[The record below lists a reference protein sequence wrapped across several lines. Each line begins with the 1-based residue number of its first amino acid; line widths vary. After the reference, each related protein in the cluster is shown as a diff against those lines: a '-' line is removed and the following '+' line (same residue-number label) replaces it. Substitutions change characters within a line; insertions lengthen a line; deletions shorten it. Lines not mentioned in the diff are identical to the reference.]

1 MVVWLLGGKDPDNK
15 LNVPEKLQVL
25 YSPSSKFEKHNCIS
39 TNTNTM
45 KIYVAGA
52 ALGHHQLGFQ
62 KEIWVVCPNDKA
74 YARTN
79 VFFQHPFIRH
89 FNSWEV
95 CCKALYD
102 Y

>member
-1 MVVWLLGGKDPDNK
+1 MVAWGKDPDNK

-45 KIYVAGA
+45 KIYVAG
-52 ALGHHQLGFQ
+52 
-62 KEIWVVCPNDKA
+62 KWTDKA